1 MKTMPKERI
10 IVNNLYGGYPLKT
23 ILKDLSFTLYEGELV
38 GIIGPNGAGKSTLL
52 KTIAKFLKIQSG
64 KIIFNNKTIDSF
76 TSEEF
81 ARFTAYVSVSEQFS
95 PFPILTRQYVAL
107 GRTPHQNWFGTLSKH
122 DNEIIDKVMTTTKIK
137 DLTERVYNSLSSGE
151 KQRVQIARALVQE
164 PLLLLLD
171 EPTAHLD
178 IGYQIEFMKLLLQTT
193 GSGTTIMIVLHDLNL
208 AATFCHR
215 LLLLN
220 AGELTM
226 IGTPFE
232 VFCEKILKR
241 VYGNSW
247 GIDINPRTGTPFLFP
262 II

>member
-1 MKTMPKERI
+1 MSKEI
-10 IVNNLYGGYPLKT
+10 LIVKELYSGYALKT
-23 ILKDLSFTLYEGELV
+23 ILKNLSFNLYKGELV

-52 KTIAKFLKIQSG
+52 RTIAKFLKIQSG
-64 KIIFNNKTIDSF
+64 IIIFNNKQLNSYESD
-76 TSEEF
+76 EF
-81 ARFTAYVSVSEQFS
+81 AKFTAFVTASEQFS
-95 PFPILTRQYVAL
+95 PFPILTYQYVSL
-107 GRTPHQNWFGTLSKH
+107 GRTPHQNWFGTLTKH
-122 DNEIIDKVMTTTKIK
+122 DKEIIEKVMASTKTYK
-137 DLTERVYNSLSSGE
+137 LKERLFNSLSSGE

-178 IGYQIEFMKLLLQTT
+178 IGYQIEFMKLLLKTVNN
-193 GSGTTIMIVLHDLNL
+193 GTTIIIVLHDLNL

-220 AGELTM
+220 NGELTM
-226 IGTPFE
+226 LGTPYE
-232 VFCEKILKR
+232 VFSENILKP

-247 GIDINPRTGTPFLFP
+247 GIDINPKTGTPFLFP